1 MHGRPAPFLRLPG
14 LEEALKKMVT
24 ALFSHTAF
32 LRHDTGPGHPE
43 CPERL
48 RAILARLETEEF
60 SWLDRREAPQ
70 ASLEQIALVHPAGF
84 AEALLDAV
92 PPEGYAAVD
101 GDTVISPGSGEAALR
116 AAGAVCAAVDAVMA
130 GEVRNAFCAVRPP
143 GHHAEPDQAMGFCLF
158 NNVAIGALHAR
169 ARWGLRRVAVIDFDV
184 HHGNGTQ
191 AAFAADPDL
200 FYASTHQAPLYPGTG
215 QAHEHGVADNVLNL
229 PLRPFAGSA
238 EFRGQV
244 TDRLLPALR
253 RFQPELILISAGF
266 DAHARDPLAQLNL
279 IDEDYYWVTEHLLAV
294 ARETAGGR
302 VVSALEGGYDLA
314 ALASATAAHV
324 RALMLG

>member
-1 MHGRPAPFLRLPG
+1 MA
-14 LEEALKKMVT
+14 T
-24 ALFSHTAF
+24 ALFSHSAC
-32 LRHDTGPGHPE
+32 LHHDTGPGHPE
-43 CPERL
+43 CADRL

-60 SWLDRREAPQ
+60 AWLDRREAPL
-70 ASLEQIALVHPAGF
+70 ADVAQIALVHGEGF

-92 PPEGYAAVD
+92 PAEGYAAID

-116 AAGAVCAAVDAVMA
+116 AAGAVCAAVDAVMQ
-130 GEVRNAFCAVRPP
+130 GEIRNAFCAVRPP

-191 AAFAADPDL
+191 AAFNNDPEL
-200 FYASTHQAPLYPGTG
+200 FYASTHQSPLYPGTG
-215 QAHEHGVADNVLNL
+215 QAHEHGVAGNVLNL

-238 EFRGQV
+238 EFRARVAEQ
-244 TDRLLPALR
+244 LLPELR
-253 RFQPELILISAGF
+253 RFKPELLLISAGF

-279 IDEDYYWVTEHLLAV
+279 TDDDFYWVTEQLLKIA
-294 ARETAGGR
+294 ADTAEGR
-302 VVSALEGGYDLA
+302 VVSALEGGYDLR
-314 ALASATAAHV
+314 ALASASAAHV
-324 RALMLG
+324 RALMAG